1 VVFDAQNGLLTA
13 LLRDESEQV
22 RLEQQRDTALG
33 ELERTFEL
41 AAVGLAHVGID
52 GRMQRVNRYF
62 CELLQYSPEALTALR
77 FQDFTHPD
85 DLAQDLQLVQDLLDG
100 VRQDYTMEKR
110 YLRKD
115 GAIVWVS
122 LAVALARDANGQPKH
137 FISVVHDLTLRRRA
151 ESELVEAAASERAN
165 KAKTQFLGRMS
176 HELRTPLNAVIGF
189 TQLLQ
194 LNDGHNLLPQQLE
207 RLGHVRTAAD
217 HMLELIEEVLD
228 INRAEADELSLDL
241 RREALDSIVNDA
253 RALVDDSAA
262 KAGVRLTLALSPMAS
277 QVQVLTDRRRLMQA
291 LLNLLSNAIKYNRPG
306 GSVDVGVD
314 LEPDHIA
321 IHVRDTGPGL
331 SGEQIAHLF
340 EPFNRLGAE
349 RTGVSGTG
357 LGLVITRRLVEALGG
372 KLRVK
377 SALGEGSC
385 FTIALRR
392 VENAPAAPTQA

>member
-1 VVFDAQNGLLTA
+1 
-13 LLRDESEQV
+13 
-22 RLEQQRDTALG
+22 
-33 ELERTFEL
+33 
-41 AAVGLAHVGID
+41 
-52 GRMQRVNRYF
+52 
-62 CELLQYSPEALTALR
+62 
-77 FQDFTHPD
+77 
-85 DLAQDLQLVQDLLDG
+85 
-100 VRQDYTMEKR
+100 
-110 YLRKD
+110 
-115 GAIVWVS
+115 
-122 LAVALARDANGQPKH
+122 
-137 FISVVHDLTLRRRA
+137 
-151 ESELVEAAASERAN
+151 
-165 KAKTQFLGRMS
+165 
-176 HELRTPLNAVIGF
+176 
-189 TQLLQ
+189 
-194 LNDGHNLLPQQLE
+194 
-207 RLGHVRTAAD
+207 
-217 HMLELIEEVLD
+217 
-228 INRAEADELSLDL
+228 
-241 RREALDSIVNDA
+241 
-253 RALVDDSAA
+253 
-262 KAGVRLTLALSPMAS
+262 MAS
-277 QVQVLTDRRRLMQA
+277 QVRVLTDRRRLMQA